1 MSSRWI
7 DERLP
12 LLIALACLVFLVLV
26 APAHAAY
33 PLKWQRV
40 AEVNEVAVTVK
51 AVTVAELAALQLEHA
66 RGIDRSALG
75 RTVPKHRDGFAIL
88 YRDTTT
94 GAYRCEVFVRDES
107 DAKTLEHELRHCHGW
122 VHL

>member
-7 DERLP
+7 DNRLP
-12 LLIALACLVFLVLV
+12 LLIGLACLVFMLLA

-40 AEVNEVAVTVK
+40 AEVDAVAVAVK
-51 AVTVAELAALQLEHA
+51 AVTAAELAALQLEHA

-94 GAYRCEVFVRDES
+94 GAYRCEVFVRDPE
-107 DAKTLEHELRHCHGW
+107 DATTLEHELRHCNGW
-122 VHL
+122 VH